1 MAVETVKA
9 TINGQTY
16 ALEYDSSS
24 DSWKTTVTAPTKSS
38 YPLSGH
44 YYPVTVSATD
54 DADNTTTINSS
65 DATFGESCRLQV
77 KEKVKPVIT
86 VTSPTT
92 GSTITNSSPTITW
105 KITDDD
111 SGVNPDTIKIK
122 IDSGAAVSSGITKTM
137 SDSNKTY
144 TCSYAVPSALA
155 DGSHTFVLSASDYDG
170 NSATEVSS
178 TFKIDTVP
186 PTLTITA
193 PANNLITNRPKVTIT
208 GTTNDATSSPVT
220 LTVNGTSVTVDSNGS
235 FSYEYTLTKGINTIT
250 IVATDSAGKSTTMTR
265 TVTLDTDAPVFQ
277 SVTIAPNPVDAGKT
291 YVITVKVTDT

>member
-1 MAVETVKA
+1 MAVQNVKA

-16 ALEYDSSS
+16 TLEYDSSS
-24 DSWKTTVTAPTKSS
+24 DSWKATITAPAKSS

-54 DADNTTTINSS
+54 DADNTTTVNSS
-65 DATFGESCRLQV
+65 DSTFGESCRLQV

-86 VTSPTT
+86 VTSPTA

-122 IDSGAAVSSGITKTM
+122 IDSGSAVSSGITKTM
-137 SDSNKTY
+137 SDANKTY

-155 DGSHTFVLSASDYDG
+155 DGSHTFTLSASDYDG
-170 NSATEVSS
+170 NAATEVST

-186 PTLTITA
+186 PTLTVTS
-193 PANNLITNRPKVTIT
+193 PANNLITNRSKVTVA
-208 GTTNDATSSPVT
+208 GTTNDVTSSPVT
-220 LTVNGTSVTVDSNGS
+220 LTVNGVSVTVGSNGA

-250 IVATDSAGKSTTMTR
+250 IVATDSAGKSTTVTR

-277 SVTIAPNPVDAGKT
+277 SITIAPNPVDAGKT
-291 YVITVKVTDT
+291 YVITVKVTDE